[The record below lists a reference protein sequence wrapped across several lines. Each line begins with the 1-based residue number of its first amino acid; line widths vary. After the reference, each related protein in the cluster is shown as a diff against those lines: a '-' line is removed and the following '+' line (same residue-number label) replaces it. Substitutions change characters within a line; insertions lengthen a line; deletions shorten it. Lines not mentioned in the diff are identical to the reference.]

1 VFWIVVG
8 WRVTG
13 RFYLT
18 ISVQGFSRDLNVTD
32 TPKFR
37 SQALIGGSNRA
48 GARAMLRASGL
59 KDEDFTKPLIGVA
72 NTWIEIGP
80 CNYHLREL
88 AEHVKAGI
96 RKAGGTPLE
105 FNTVSISD
113 GITMGTEGMKASLIS
128 REVIADSIELVTR
141 GNLFDALIVLVGCD
155 KTIPGGAMALARL
168 NIPGLVLYGGSI
180 QPGHYEGHSVT
191 IQDVYE
197 AIGAHARGKMTD
209 QQLKELECAACPGA
223 GACGGQFTANTMAMV
238 VEFLGIAPMGISS
251 VPAINEAKARAGEL
265 AGQLTLSLLKNNLT
279 PSKIIT
285 KAAIENA
292 IAGVAATGGSTN
304 AVLHLLAIARE
315 AGIPLSIDDFDR
327 ISSATPILADLK
339 PGGRYVATDLYAAG
353 GTALVAKRMLEA
365 GLLRGDCLTVTGRSL
380 AEEAASAKET
390 PGQEVVRSKNN
401 PLKPTGGLVILKG
414 NLAPEG
420 CVIKVAGHNL
430 QNFRGPARV
439 FDSEEAAF
447 GAVDQGKI
455 QAGHVIVIRYE
466 GPRGGPGMREML
478 AVTAALVGAGLGD
491 SVALL
496 TDGRFSG
503 ATHGLMAGHVA
514 PEAAVGGPIAA
525 VRDGD
530 TVVFDLPNRSL
541 RVELTDAEIERR
553 LADWSSPKPRYAH
566 GVMAKY
572 ALLVSSSSLGAIT
585 SVPTSFSAGAVPAAT
600 GRTL

>member
-1 VFWIVVG
+1 MPDNSLKP
-8 WRVTG
+8 RSAA
-13 RFYLT
+13 LT
-18 ISVQGFSRDLNVTD
+18 DGAS
-32 TPKFR
+32 
-37 SQALIGGSNRA
+37 RA
-48 GARAMLRASGL
+48 GARAMLRAVGL
-59 KDEDFTKPLIGVA
+59 KDDDFAKPLVGIA

-88 AEHVKAGI
+88 AVHVADGI
-96 RKAGGTPLE
+96 RAAGGTPLE

-113 GITMGTEGMKASLIS
+113 GITMGTEGMRASLVS
-128 REVIADSIELVTR
+128 REVIADSIELVAR
-141 GNLFDALIVLVGCD
+141 GNLLDALIVLVGCD
-155 KTIPGGAMALARL
+155 KTIPGGIMALARL

-180 QPGHYEGHSVT
+180 EPGHYEGHSVT

-197 AIGAHARGKMTD
+197 AIGAHARGKMSD
-209 QQLKELECAACPGA
+209 EKLKELECSACPGA
-223 GACGGQFTANTMAMV
+223 GACGGQFTANTMALV
-238 VEFLGIAPMGISS
+238 CEFLGIAPMGLSS
-251 VPAINEAKARAGEL
+251 VPATNEGKAHAGEV
-265 AGQLTLSLLKNNLT
+265 AGKLTLSLLKNNVT

-285 KAAIENA
+285 KGAIENA

-304 AVLHLLAIARE
+304 SVLHLLAIARE
-315 AGIPLSIDDFDR
+315 AGVPLSIDDFDR
-327 ISSATPILADLK
+327 VSSATPILADLK

-365 GLLRGDCLTVTGRSL
+365 SLLRGDCLTVTGRTL
-380 AEEAASAKET
+380 AEEAAGAKEK
-390 PGQEVVRSKNN
+390 PGQDVVREKNN
-401 PLKPTGGLVILKG
+401 PLKTTGGLVILKG

-420 CVIKVAGHNL
+420 CVIKVAGHNI

-439 FDSEEAAF
+439 FDGEEAAF
-447 GAVDQGKI
+447 AAVEQNKI
-455 QAGHVIVIRYE
+455 KAGDVIIIRYE

-503 ATHGLMAGHVA
+503 ATHGFMAGHAA

-530 TVVFDLPNRSL
+530 IITFDIPKRSL
-541 RVELTDAEIERR
+541 SVELTDTEIQKR
-553 LADWSSPKPRYAH
+553 LASWKPPQPRYSN

-572 ALLVSSSSLGAIT
+572 ALLVSSASLGAIT
-585 SVPTSFSAGAVPAAT
+585 AVPASFAAGAVPAT
-600 GRTL
+600 SGRTV

>member
-1 VFWIVVG
+1 
-8 WRVTG
+8 
-13 RFYLT
+13 
-18 ISVQGFSRDLNVTD
+18 VTD
-32 TPKFR
+32 R
-37 SQALIGGSNRA
+37 SLKPRSSALTDGAHRA
-48 GARAMLRASGL
+48 PARAMLRAAGL
-59 KDEDFTKPLIGVA
+59 KDDDFSKPLIGIA

-88 AEHVKAGI
+88 AVHVRDGI
-96 RKAGGTPLE
+96 RAAGGTSLE

-113 GITMGTEGMKASLIS
+113 GITMGTEGMRASLIS
-128 REVIADSIELVTR
+128 REVIADSIELVAR
-141 GNLFDALIVLVGCD
+141 GNLLDGLIVLVGCD
-155 KTIPGGAMALARL
+155 KTIPGGVMALARL
-168 NIPGLVLYGGSI
+168 NIPGLILYGGSI
-180 QPGHYEGHSVT
+180 APGQYEGHSVT
-191 IQDVYE
+191 IQDVFE
-197 AIGAHARGKMTD
+197 AVGAHARGKMND

-223 GACGGQFTANTMAMV
+223 GACGGQFTANTMALV
-238 VEFLGIAPMGISS
+238 CEFLGIAPMGISS
-251 VPAINEAKARAGEL
+251 VPATNEGKAHAGEL
-265 AGQLTLSLLKNNLT
+265 AGKLTLDLLKKNLL
-279 PSKIIT
+279 PSQIIT
-285 KAAIENA
+285 KSAIENA

-315 AGIPLSIDDFDR
+315 TGISLSIDDFDR
-327 ISSATPILADLK
+327 VSSRTPILADLK
-339 PGGRYVATDLYAAG
+339 PGGRFVATDLYAAG
-353 GTALVAKRMLEA
+353 GTSLIAKRMLEA
-365 GLLRGDCLTVTGRSL
+365 GLLRGECITVTGRTL
-380 AEEAASAKET
+380 AEEASGAKET
-390 PGQEVVRSKNN
+390 PGQEVVRTKSN

-420 CVIKVAGHNL
+420 CVVKVAGHDT

-447 GAVDQGKI
+447 ADVENGKI
-455 QAGHVIVIRYE
+455 KAGDVIVIRYE

-514 PEAAVGGPIAA
+514 PEAVVGGPIAA

-530 TVVFDLPNRSL
+530 TIVFDLPKRTLS
-541 RVELTDAEIERR
+541 VEVTDAELQKR
-553 LADWSSPKPRYAH
+553 LAAWKAPKPRYTQ

-572 ALLVSSSSLGAIT
+572 ASLVSSSSLGAFT
-585 SVPTSFSAGAVPAAT
+585 TVPASFSSGPAPIST

>member
-1 VFWIVVG
+1 VSDSSLKP
-8 WRVTG
+8 RSTA
-13 RFYLT
+13 LT
-18 ISVQGFSRDLNVTD
+18 DG
-32 TPKFR
+32 
-37 SQALIGGSNRA
+37 ANRA
-48 GARAMLRASGL
+48 GARAMLRAAGL
-59 KDEDFTKPLIGVA
+59 NDEDFCRPLIGIA

-80 CNYHLREL
+80 CNLHLREL
-88 AEHVKAGI
+88 AGHVRDGI
-96 RKAGGTPLE
+96 RAAGGTPLE

-113 GITMGTEGMKASLIS
+113 GIAMGTEGMRASLIS
-128 REVIADSIELVTR
+128 REVIADSIELVAR
-141 GNLFDALIVLVGCD
+141 GNLLDGLIVLVGCD
-155 KTIPGGAMALARL
+155 KTIPGGVMALARL

-180 QPGHYEGHSVT
+180 APGKYEGHNVT

-197 AIGAHARGKMTD
+197 AIGAHASGKMSA
-209 QQLKELECAACPGA
+209 QKLKELERVACPGA

-238 VEFLGIAPMGISS
+238 VEFLGIAPMAISS
-251 VPAINEAKARAGEL
+251 IPATNDEKARAGKL
-265 AGQLTLSLLKNNLT
+265 AGKLTIALLQKNLT

-292 IAGVAATGGSTN
+292 IAAVAATGGSTN

-315 AGIPLSIDDFDR
+315 LGISLSIDDFDR

-339 PGGRYVATDLYAAG
+339 PGGRYFATDLYAAG
-353 GTALVAKRMLEA
+353 GTPLVAKRMLEA
-365 GLLRGDCLTVTGRSL
+365 GLLQGQCFTVTGRTL
-380 AEEAASAKET
+380 AEEAAGAKET
-390 PGQEVVRSKNN
+390 PGQDVVRTKND
-401 PLKPTGGLVILKG
+401 PLKSTGGLVILKG

-447 GAVDQGKI
+447 AAVDKGQIK
-455 QAGHVIVIRYE
+455 AGDVVVIRYE

-491 SVALL
+491 SVGLL

-530 TVVFDLPNRSL
+530 TIAFDIPRRSL
-541 RVELTDAEIERR
+541 RVEITDAEVQKR
-553 LADWSSPKPRYAH
+553 LATWRAPQPRFAS

-572 ALLVSSSSLGAIT
+572 AWLVSSASLGAIT
-585 SVPTSFSAGAVPAAT
+585 SVPASFSSGAVPVST